1 LNYTILFLAGFTRR
15 RGVTETQR
23 MVWVLS
29 RPTCSLVN
37 KVMQDLTGYVRNICE
52 QHMDYESSEVE
63 RDNKDTQKVI
73 VYIENGSPFSGEP
86 NTLRS
91 IATGIK

>member
-1 LNYTILFLAGFTRR
+1 
-15 RGVTETQR
+15 
-23 MVWVLS
+23 
-29 RPTCSLVN
+29 
-37 KVMQDLTGYVRNICE
+37 
-52 QHMDYESSEVE
+52 MDYESSEVE